1 MSVKLL
7 VLEYDIFYWFR
18 IVTDRLVHCSD
29 TLKAVTE
36 EAVFHAIKDMT
47 SRC

>member
-7 VLEYDIFYWFR
+7 VVEYDIFYWFR
-18 IVTDRLVHCSD
+18 IVTDRLINCSD

-36 EAVFHAIKDMT
+36 EAVFNAIKDMT
-47 SRC
+47 SRY

>member
-7 VLEYDIFYWFR
+7 VVEYDIFYWFR
-18 IVTDRLVHCSD
+18 IVTDRLINCSN

-36 EAVFHAIKDMT
+36 EAVFNAIKDMT
-47 SRC
+47 SRY